1 MAEDGRR
8 WALRCLPTQ
17 TFLVF
22 SDSVEC
28 PCCSSSLVTSG
39 RRVPVSSQCSGVP
52 EPAGMVLRAGWVRH
66 EAHSRALKD
75 STGGR
80 EQAQSSTGL
89 LQGFT
94 TRKEGNCQE
103 VPFLER
109 GRCLFKGE
117 SQRIPSESQF
127 LGNAGLSNL
136 MVKRSL
142 CHVGKVQCPAKCSF
156 LKLPQQDYTP
166 HLDIHIPV
174 CRLFLGRGAARA
186 PCSVSPNLI

>member
-1 MAEDGRR
+1 MLRSSRACRDGAESGLGEARGAQQGPEGQHR
-8 WALRCLPTQ
+8 GTGAGTELHWA
-17 TFLVF
+17 
-22 SDSVEC
+22 
-28 PCCSSSLVTSG
+28 
-39 RRVPVSSQCSGVP
+39 
-52 EPAGMVLRAGWVRH
+52 PAGP
-66 EAHSRALKD
+66 
-75 STGGR
+75 
-80 EQAQSSTGL
+80 
-89 LQGFT
+89 GFT

-142 CHVGKVQCPAKCSF
+142 RHVGKVQCPAKCSF

-174 CRLFLGRGAARA
+174 CRLFLGCGAARA